1 MNGIEVANLYEEMD
15 MSIAGTFGK
24 AVETQDGIS
33 IISCFNEVFISAVY
47 KLL

>member
-24 AVETQDGIS
+24 AVETQDGYFHLCVSNIK
-33 IISCFNEVFISAVY
+33 FITAVY

>member
-24 AVETQDGIS
+24 AVETQDGETIL
-33 IISCFNEVFISAVY
+33 VKISAVF